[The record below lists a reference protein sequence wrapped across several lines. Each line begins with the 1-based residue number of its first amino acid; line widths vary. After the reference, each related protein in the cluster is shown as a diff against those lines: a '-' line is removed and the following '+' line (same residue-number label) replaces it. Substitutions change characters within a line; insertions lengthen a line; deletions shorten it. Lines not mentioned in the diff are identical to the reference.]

1 MKKAL
6 IGLLG
11 CAMASAVWAQSAPN
25 VYFTVNSS
33 DTMVQ
38 GAAMVLATQAV
49 RQQANVRV
57 LLCGKA
63 ADMALKNHSMDKLK
77 PKNVTPA
84 QMLTRLV
91 ANGAKV
97 VLCALHLPN
106 KNLKSEAL
114 TPGVTPGKPEAAA
127 VHPLREIVNVL
138 AF

>member
-6 IGLLG
+6 LGLLG

-97 VLCALHLPN
+97 EVCALYLPN
-106 KNLKSEAL
+106 KNLKPEAL
-114 TPGVTPGKPEAAA
+114 ISGVTPGKPEDVAAYL
-127 VHPLREIVNVL
+127 LRENVKVL